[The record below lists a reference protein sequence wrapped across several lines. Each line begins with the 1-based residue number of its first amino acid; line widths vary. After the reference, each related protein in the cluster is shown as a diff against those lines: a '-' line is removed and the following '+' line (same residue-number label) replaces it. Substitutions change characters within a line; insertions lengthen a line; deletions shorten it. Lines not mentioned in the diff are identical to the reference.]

1 MPFSTTSRLFT
12 PLLLAAFAVLF
23 STSFAAPEVQARS
36 GAEAGTEGDDAAGEG
51 NERASR
57 DRPQSGDRER
67 PGAATEA
74 NEPIFPWVGEELYYS
89 VRINNSEA
97 IRAGIRTGDV
107 RRRGGRNYVPVN
119 GMARS
124 RGFFNAVY
132 PIDDQAN
139 TYLDPDTSFPLR
151 SEKTFE
157 ENNRLRRYD
166 VDYKHGSY
174 IAKVERVRGDRET
187 HFQAPIPPDTHDMVT
202 WLYDLRRVGDI
213 AIGDEFSYYIYDGWL
228 LSRVDLEVKERED
241 LLTPMGW
248 FKTWRLDFARQIMN
262 VERQSRNDDNP
273 TPKPP
278 NINVREE
285 RRHTGSLW
293 LSRDVNYLPVR
304 VTIDTMLGP
313 GEAVIIGYTP
323 GRAR

>member
-1 MPFSTTSRLFT
+1 MAHSFDYLERRQLRCDYDGDSMPSLTTSRISSAAFFAVA
-12 PLLLAAFAVLF
+12 LLLTTVGAPTAHADVDKPSDSNSEES
-23 STSFAAPEVQARS
+23 ST
-36 GAEAGTEGDDAAGEG
+36 
-51 NERASR
+51 
-57 DRPQSGDRER
+57 
-67 PGAATEA
+67 
-74 NEPIFPWVGEELYYS
+74 IFPWAGEELYYS

-97 IRAGIRTGDV
+97 IRAGIRTGEV
-107 RRRGGRNYVPVN
+107 RSRGGRHYVPVN

-132 PIDDQAN
+132 PIDDHAN
-139 TYLDPDTSFPLR
+139 TYFDPATSFPLR

-166 VDYKHGSY
+166 VDYEHGSF
-174 IAKVERVRGDRET
+174 IAQVERVRGDRESR
-187 HFQAPIPPDTHDMVT
+187 FQAPIPAETHDMVT
-202 WLYDLRRVGDI
+202 WLYDLRQVGDI

-228 LSRVDLEVKERED
+228 LSRVDLKVTDRED

-248 FKTWRLDFARQIMN
+248 FKTWKLDFARQIMN
-262 VERQSRNDDNP
+262 AERRSKADNP
-273 TPKPP
+273 SPKPP
-278 NINVREE
+278 NVNIREK

-323 GRAR
+323 GRAQ